1 MKFKLFLLM
10 IMAMLLSACSDNVRE
25 SKAEEVEVTDSSST
39 TIEEEVDGGEVKNLK
54 NFSDLVKQLKLKNF
68 SDLEEELNAGSDE
81 AGSDEEG
88 ASSYELMSSI
98 IAGNFSFDSSFLD
111 ELAQETLDKHIE
123 FMKANPEAEAEV
135 QGHCDERGSTSYN
148 IALGERRAKA
158 AYQYMILSGISTD
171 RLSTVSFGSLRP
183 IASCHNESCWSKNRR
198 VQMRYYK

>member
-10 IMAMLLSACSDNVRE
+10 IVAMLLSACSDNVRE
-25 SKAEEVEVTDSSST
+25 SKAEEVEITDSSST
-39 TIEEEVDGGEVKNLK
+39 TIEEEVEEEVDEGEVKPLK

-81 AGSDEEG
+81 EG
-88 ASSYELMSSI
+88 VSSYELMSSI